1 MNKHSTS
8 RRAFL
13 GGTGEALGGLWVA
26 MNWPVIAAAAHHADA
41 ATESD
46 APPTLTW
53 LTAEEALDVDA
64 LCSCIIPSG
73 ATPGAREA
81 RTVVF
86 IDHALGSFFTDRA
99 ADFRQQ
105 LGVARSRF
113 AADHDGKAFA
123 QAGGAEQ
130 VAFMQ
135 AIEPSPLF
143 TQLRFLTILGL
154 LSSPKYGGNF
164 QRSGWKLLGFTDEH
178 IFSPPFGFYDR
189 DYPGFTVQPRAATPG
204 SGA

>member
-1 MNKHSTS
+1 MNKYSTS

-13 GGTGEALGGLWVA
+13 GGTGEALGGLWLA

-41 ATESD
+41 ATAAD
-46 APPTLTW
+46 AAPALTW

-64 LCSCIIPSG
+64 LCSCIIPG
-73 ATPGAREA
+73 GDTPGAHEA

-86 IDHALGSFFTDRA
+86 IDHALGSFFADRA
-99 ADFRQQ
+99 PDFRQQ

-113 AADHDGKAFA
+113 AADHDGKVFA
-123 QAGGAEQ
+123 QASGDEQ
-130 VAFMQ
+130 AAFMQ
-135 AIEPSPLF
+135 AIEHSPF
-143 TQLRFLTILGL
+143 FSQLRFLTILGL

-164 QRSGWKLLGFTDEH
+164 QSSGWKLLGFKDEH

-189 DYPGFTVQPRAATPG
+189 DYPGFTTPLGAAVAG
-204 SGA
+204 SGT